1 MAKVRTKAQEEEDER
16 AIAILH
22 AKYASK
28 RKNPYH
34 VGENIQRSRVRKIK
48 NGLKCFRD

>member
-1 MAKVRTKAQEEEDER
+1 MAKLRTKAQQEKDER
-16 AIAILH
+16 DTAILH

-34 VGENIQRSRVRKIK
+34 VGINIPRSRIRNIK
-48 NGLKCFRD
+48 NGLKCFRN